1 MQHEQAE
8 YPLRFSPE
16 GAFRVLMLSDI
27 QESTTYDPRSLRSL
41 CALLDEAK
49 PDLVVWGGDNCFG
62 PEMHSLEDVKA
73 FLEVFAAP
81 MGERGIPWAHVFGNH
96 DHDVPGDV
104 WEHQALYEAYS
115 MHISGHTD
123 GTVHG
128 VTNFLLPIYDRT
140 GQRPVFAVWG
150 LDSNNLA
157 EEMDDLL
164 PEGRMGTAA
173 QLPNNPLSVGR
184 WSTVYFDQLMW
195 YWNTSCE
202 LERQA
207 GEKIPGLLCMH
218 IAPHEF
224 TMARANPELCVKTGH
239 YPENL
244 DPAVVNSGLFSTILQ
259 RGDIRTISCG
269 HTHMNDFEAEYC
281 GIRLCWDACAG
292 YRCYGIDELRGG
304 RLFELREDDPCHIAT
319 HMIYTKNLIGDES

>member
-1 MQHEQAE
+1 MQHNQAK
-8 YPLRFSPE
+8 YPLHFSPE
-16 GAFRVLMLSDI
+16 GTFRVLMLSDI
-27 QESTTYDPRSLRSL
+27 QESATYDPRSLRSV

-73 FLEVFAAP
+73 FLKVFAAP
-81 MGERGIPWAHVFGNH
+81 MEQRGIPWAHVFGNH
-96 DHDVPGDV
+96 DHDVPGDI
-104 WEHQALYEAYS
+104 WEHQALYEAYP
-115 MHISGHTD
+115 MHVSGHTD

-140 GQRPVFAVWG
+140 GQRPVFHVWG

-157 EEMDDLL
+157 EEMDYLL
-164 PEGRMGTAA
+164 PEGQMETAA

-202 LERQA
+202 QERQW
-207 GEKIPGLLCMH
+207 GGKIPGLLCMH

-224 TMARANPELCVKTGH
+224 TMARANPELCVKAGH
-239 YPENL
+239 FTENL
-244 DPAVVNSGLFSTILQ
+244 DPAVVNSGLFSAVLQ

-304 RLFELREDDPCHIAT
+304 RLFEIREEDPWHIST
-319 HMIYTKNLIGDES
+319 RMIHTLGLV

>member
-81 MGERGIPWAHVFGNH
+81 MEERGIPWAHVFGNH